1 MKTQTKPE
9 KKYTTK
15 QKIITPELLK
25 SWSPCADGYK
35 RFCELMPKGA
45 TTKAAMKKLK
55 DDGNESW
62 AIWLSNKAI
71 INGVYL
77 PKINFEIAKKD
88 LGVMTWY
95 EATEAAEKLGKGWRL
110 PTLEELSIMY
120 ANRDNITGL
129 NLTGSD
135 PDGWYW
141 SSTPNV
147 NDRGWAWCQQFRSGS
162 QYGDRKAGRSSV
174 RLVR

>member
-1 MKTQTKPE
+1 MKPNPE
-9 KKYTTK
+9 KKSTTK

-25 SWSPCADGYK
+25 SWSPCIDGYK

-45 TTKAAMKKLK
+45 TTKAAIKKLK
-55 DDGNESW
+55 DDGHESW

-77 PKINFEIAKKD
+77 HKINFEIAKKD
-88 LGVMTWY
+88 LGVMTWN
-95 EATEAAEKLGKGWRL
+95 EAKEAAEKLGDGWRL
-110 PTLEELSIMY
+110 PTLEELNLMY
-120 ANRDNITGL
+120 VNIDNITGL

-141 SSTPNV
+141 SSTPLDINR
-147 NDRGWAWCQQFRSGS
+147 DWAWCQQFHSCG
-162 QYGDRKAGRSSV
+162 QYYTLKDGRSSV